1 MSLFL
6 SRQGIDS
13 LLVER
18 HPGTAIHPRVAGLT
32 ARTMEIFRAVG
43 AESAIRQVEPG
54 FSLDSKVPLVDSLVG
69 QEFDNLMEDFSA
81 FFSPASPVQ
90 GSLIAQDVLETVLY
104 TLATQAGGKLR
115 YDTEL
120 IGFEQDE
127 EGITATIRDRS
138 SGTSCR
144 VHTRFLI
151 AADGSRSWTRKQL
164 GIGTHGEGSLGHF
177 MSMVFEAPGLM
188 DLFHKRQAVMCFVAN
203 ETVSSGALVAY
214 PGSEARPNLF
224 RLDTGYD
231 PEKESRNDYPEARC
245 LPLIRAAI
253 GIPDFPVQLKTV
265 LSWEMVARI
274 SDCFQQGHVFLVG
287 DAARAQPPAGAL
299 GGNTGIAEAQNLA
312 WKLAAVL
319 RGEAGERLLDT
330 YDAERRPLADYTVEQ
345 VALLSRQRQNE
356 GSKGITVDTLA
367 INMGYRY
374 SVGAI
379 VSEDDKN
386 LPLVQRP
393 DLWMGQPGTRA
404 AHVVLERQG
413 KPVSTLDLFGSH
425 FVLLVGPNG
434 QNWLDAA
441 RRTIDVL
448 HLPLDVYQ
456 VGGDAGDFIDAGNA
470 FCDAYGITST
480 GAVIVRPDGFIGWR
494 SQGQGEIAHEPEQT
508 LTEVLTTLLF
518 R

>member
-1 MSLFL
+1 MNNQLHSPSQYDETTPVLVVGGSLVGLCMSLFL

-43 AESAIRQVEPG
+43 AESAIRQVEPV
-54 FSLDSKVPLVDSLVG
+54 FSLDSKVPLVESLVG

-104 TLATQAGGKLR
+104 TLATQAGGELR

-120 IGFEQDE
+120 VGFEQDE
-127 EGITATIRDRS
+127 EGITATIRNRG

-144 VHTRFLI
+144 VRTRFLI
-151 AADGSRSWTRKQL
+151 AADGSRSGIRKQL
-164 GIGTHGEGSLGHF
+164 GIGQHGEGSLGHF
-177 MSMVFEAPGLM
+177 ISMVFEAPGLM
-188 DLFHKRQAVMCFVAN
+188 DLFHKRQAVMCFLAN
-203 ETVSSGALVAY
+203 ETVSGALVAY
-214 PGSEARPNLF
+214 TGSEARPNLF

-231 PEKESRNDYPEARC
+231 PEEEALADYPEARC

-265 LSWEMVARI
+265 LSWEMVAHI

-345 VALLSRQRQNE
+345 VALLSQQRKNE
-356 GSKGITVDTLA
+356 GSEGITVDTLA

-413 KPVSTLDLFGSH
+413 KSHSTLDLFGSH

-448 HLPLDVYQ
+448 HLPLDVYRI
-456 VGGDAGDFIDAGNA
+456 GGEAGDFIDAGST
-470 FCDAYGITST
+470 FCDTYGITQFKQFFLDS
-480 GAVIVRPDGFIGWR
+480 A
-494 SQGQGEIAHEPEQT
+494 
-508 LTEVLTTLLF
+508 
-518 R
+518 